1 MGKEEAVREAI
12 RKYDLPL
19 SEAGVKFEDLVNL
32 SIALIPRNYMYV
44 YTSVQGVLEGRV
56 KYVYH
61 ALTERDRTIR
71 FLNVY
76 PTEQCMAMNLDVR
89 TDVNSSYK
97 FEKEMTRGICTLK
110 VTISF
115 DRPLKPNDETEI
127 DITYMIKDNIFS
139 RKNDFLSRLY
149 MESVGYISLQSLTSS
164 LKVPVFSTDLIVDY
178 FGYVVKKTE
187 LVKVL
192 EMDDVGFPVRREP
205 IKGRLSRTHEGG
217 FSASFVPQVNYVTG
231 VFYTLE

>member
-1 MGKEEAVREAI
+1 MGKEEIVREAV
-12 RKYDLPL
+12 RRYDLPL
-19 SEAGVKFEDLVNL
+19 TEAGVKFEDLVNH

-44 YTSVQGVLEGRV
+44 YTSIQGVLEGRA

-61 ALTERDRTIR
+61 ALTERDRTMR

-76 PTEQCMAMNLDVR
+76 PTEQCMIMKLDVR
-89 TDVNSSYK
+89 TDVSSSYT
-97 FEKEMTRGICTLK
+97 FEKEMTRGICIVK
-110 VTISF
+110 VTITF

-127 DITYMIKDNIFS
+127 DLTYMIKDDIFS
-139 RKNDFLSRLY
+139 RKKDFLSRLY
-149 MESVGYISLQSLTSS
+149 REREGYISLQSLTSS
-164 LKVPVFSTDLIVDY
+164 LKVPVFSTDLNVDY
-178 FGYVVKKTE
+178 FGYVVKKME

-205 IKGRLSRTHEGG
+205 IRGRLSRTHEGG
-217 FSASFVPQVNYVTG
+217 FYASFVPQVNYVTG